1 MSFAVTLLAATALAA
16 GAALAATTA
25 PAERSPTSQPADAGT
40 PAAIIRLHGDIDDAS
55 RDAVF
60 RRFRES
66 RELGAEAII
75 LDINTYGGLVTA
87 GLDISRFLKQQDD
100 LHVIAFIDEK
110 AISAGVMI
118 ALAADE
124 IVMSPG
130 SMMGDSAPIS
140 VGAGGLQTLGEAERA
155 KAESPILADFYESAV
170 KNGYDPLLAQA
181 MVSVGR
187 SVYWIE
193 NDAGERRFVDAAT
206 YQTLTSAP
214 SAATTPSTTSPA
226 QQQSAWRP
234 VPGAP
239 NPVDGENT
247 LLTVHSDLA
256 VKLGLASG
264 IASSTQALAQERN
277 LQIVATLAPS
287 PGERLIGWLGGAVV
301 RFILLL
307 VFTQSL
313 YAALHAPGHG
323 FPEAIALTSLG
334 VLVGV
339 PMITGYAQW
348 WEVLAIVLGLA
359 LLAVEIF
366 VLPGFG
372 IPGITGI
379 VLFLYGLTMTFVGD
393 EPGKFP
399 VFIPSLKGTR
409 DALTQALFIVT
420 AGMGCSL
427 FLWFWL
433 NRYLPKLPY
442 FNRLILTTTAG
453 SADAAVPSA
462 PAVDTGPFVGERGE
476 AITDLRPGGS
486 ARLDG
491 DGRVAAVVS
500 DSGFVKAGAK
510 LVVREVAGNRIVVRP
525 VTQSGNV

>member
-1 MSFAVTLLAATALAA
+1 MVAVSWFAAMTLVAGVALASTTEPA
-16 GAALAATTA
+16 TA
-25 PAERSPTSQPADAGT
+25 PASQPAGLSS
-40 PAAIIRLHGDIDDAS
+40 AIIQLHGDIDDTTRA
-55 RDAVF
+55 AVF
-60 RRFRES
+60 RHFKEARQ
-66 RELGAEAII
+66 LGATTVIV
-75 LDINTYGGLVTA
+75 DINTYGGLVTA

-140 VGAGGLQTLGEAERA
+140 VGAGGLETLGEAERA

-206 YQTLTSAP
+206 YERLTSPP
-214 SAATTPSTTSPA
+214 STAATSATRQS
-226 QQQSAWRP
+226 SAWRP

-239 NPVDGENT
+239 NPVDGENS
-247 LLTVHSDLA
+247 LLTVHSELA
-256 VKLGLASG
+256 VKLGLSSG
-264 IASSTQALAQERN
+264 IAASPRALAAERGLN
-277 LQIVATLAPS
+277 IIATLAPS
-287 PGERLIGWLGGAVV
+287 PGERLIGWLGGGVV

-323 FPEAIALTSLG
+323 FPEAIALTALG

-339 PMITGYAQW
+339 PMMTGYAQW
-348 WEVLAIVLGLA
+348 WEVIAIVLGLA

-372 IPGITGI
+372 VPGITGI

-393 EPGKFP
+393 EPGKLP

-409 DALTQALFIVT
+409 DAMTQALFIVT
-420 AGMGCSL
+420 AGMACSL

-442 FNRLILTTTAG
+442 FNKLILTTTSGGGEPAAG
-453 SADAAVPSA
+453 GTAAA
-462 PAVDTGPFVGERGE
+462 IAGPFVGERGL

-491 DGRVAAVVS
+491 DGRVTAVVS
-500 DSGFVKAGAK
+500 DSGFVAAGSA
-510 LVVREVAGNRIVVRP
+510 LIVREVAGNRIVVRA
-525 VTQSGNV
+525 VT